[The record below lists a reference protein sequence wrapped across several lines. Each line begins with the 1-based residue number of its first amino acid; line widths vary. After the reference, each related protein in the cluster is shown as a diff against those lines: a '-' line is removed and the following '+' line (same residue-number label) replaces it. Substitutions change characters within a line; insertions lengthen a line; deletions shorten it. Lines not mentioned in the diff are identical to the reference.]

1 MDLYLFIVRSAEGDA
16 LMVDEFNLDS
26 KQNYFAMA
34 HDLMFATDTLYGTEV
49 SHHCEIWEKSDHS
62 HMNLLVTVF

>member
-1 MDLYLFIVRSAEGDA
+1 MEPYLFIVRSLVGDA
-16 LMVDEFNLDS
+16 LFADEFTLDS
-26 KQNYFAMA
+26 NQNYFAMA